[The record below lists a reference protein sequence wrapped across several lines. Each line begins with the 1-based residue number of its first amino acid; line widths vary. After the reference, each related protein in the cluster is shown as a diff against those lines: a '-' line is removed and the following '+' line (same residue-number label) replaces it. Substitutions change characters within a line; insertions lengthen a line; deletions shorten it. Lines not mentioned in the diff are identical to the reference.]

1 MADEEHADQKKDS
14 RDKMRLIEASVPD
27 IAGQEKNDHG
37 CGKRQEPGGSPDR
50 RSLNRR
56 KTVHDLDQ
64 PLHHKT
70 GSEKYED
77 QCDNAGL
84 PGVESAVKKLFADKK
99 GAGADHHQVVQN
111 KGVLECDD
119 ADIRLN
125 QIVEEGSK
133 NGIARYCTYTAGN
146 PR

>member
-1 MADEEHADQKKDS
+1 MVVENGRSQAVLQ
-14 RDKMRLIEASVPD
+14 
-27 IAGQEKNDHG
+27 IAGAWIAERLSMISISRFTIKQAV
-37 CGKRQEPGGSPDR
+37 
-50 RSLNRR
+50 RS
-56 KTVHDLDQ
+56 
-64 PLHHKT
+64 
-70 GSEKYED
+70 

-133 NGIARYCTYTAGN
+133 NGDRQILYIYGGKPQKDQYREDRQIASAKTEIRIALFPEQRRYA
-146 PR
+146 